1 MLQAAGAGGGLSTEV
16 TFNSSSTF
24 NTAEATYCS
33 VSVDPNNA
41 NKFAVAYK
49 DKGNSNYGTIVIG
62 TISGNSISFGS
73 EVVFYS
79 AKANAVWVAFSP
91 HTSNQLLIS
100 YSDGANSYIGKMV
113 VGTVSGT
120 SVSFGSHYTYNSSN
134 SGGGNHEYDPHTA
147 NKFAITS
154 YKVNGWYRSAVWVG
168 TISGTSISFGSGVTA
183 YSDNVSSYNH
193 KLSFDPNN
201 SNKLLLFSAYGTK
214 VYVGTISGTSIS
226 FGSGYSCESGYSFNA
241 QPEIIYDRTSGSNKF
256 VCLWKS
262 ANTDE
267 MKYVL
272 GTVSGSTIS
281 FETPTTWSTS
291 DITSGNVNADM
302 SELTDGRF
310 VVSIRGTSYNKQ
322 AVIIC
327 HIDGSSI
334 ECGDWYEDTGS
345 GALEFS
351 HPKFDP
357 NNEDKVIVGYRDGSS
372 GKARVLN
379 IS

>member
-168 TISGTSISFGSGVTA
+168 TISGTSISFGSG
-183 YSDNVSSYNH
+183 
-193 KLSFDPNN
+193 
-201 SNKLLLFSAYGTK
+201 
-214 VYVGTISGTSIS
+214 
-226 FGSGYSCESGYSFNA
+226 YSCESGYSFNA